1 MLLFSWAWQPPQKE
15 GAFGKKAV
23 ATPWV
28 QTCWKTTGVHHQV
41 AKQKKGL
48 WGKGMGATSNVLGL
62 NPPKN
67 VWGSWGLFHF
77 LGVYP
82 PDGCVYNIT
91 KTNGNIYGEPQQFQS
106 RNIFFPW

>member
-48 WGKGMGATSNVLGL
+48 WGKGMGATSNALGL

-77 LGVYP
+77 LGYTHQMVVSTILPRQMEIYM
-82 PDGCVYNIT
+82 
-91 KTNGNIYGEPQQFQS
+91 GNP
-106 RNIFFPW
+106 RNRFFFPW